1 MAKTNRKLDDI
12 YGVKSENSF
21 FKKMPEGATS
31 DWVRNKRYHN
41 HFRGYTEV
49 RTIDEHGHAVIE
61 RYYTSPWTV
70 SELSERNYWMIR
82 ILFAIL
88 TIGAIALYI
97 YSMSRNIPGNSHWA
111 VAIPGLPTVIF
122 LIILVV
128 RVGIFFAAPRKMTLW
143 DFESTSKKLRRMA
156 LYTSLIVLITGLALI
171 VFAIVTREQ
180 VSQTLLCGIMDIIA
194 AACVAAIYF
203 IEKRLPY
210 KEIANH
216 TVVPEGET
224 YQIR

>member
-1 MAKTNRKLDDI
+1 MRTNQKLDDI
-12 YGVKSENSF
+12 YGVKSDRPSYF
-21 FKKMPEGATS
+21 RMPEGTAS
-31 DWVRNKRYHN
+31 NWVRNRRYHN

-49 RTIDEHGHAVIE
+49 RTTDEHGHVSIE

-88 TIGAIALYI
+88 TLGSAALYI
-97 YSMSRNIPGNSHWA
+97 YSMSRRIPANSHWA
-111 VAIPGLPTVIF
+111 VAVPGFLTVIL

-143 DFESTSKKLRRMA
+143 DFESTSKKLRNMA
-156 LYTSLIVLITGLALI
+156 IYTSLVELITGLAMI
-171 VFAIVTREQ
+171 IFAFVTQQE
-180 VSQTLLCGIMDIIA
+180 VGQTLLCGSMDIIA
-194 AACVAAIYF
+194 AACVAAIFF

-210 KEIANH
+210 REVANH
-216 TVVPEGET
+216 TAVPEGET
-224 YQIR
+224 YNIR